1 MTAFL
6 GIGIE
11 SCLLCKGTPSHSH
24 LCPADDYISKKPKAK
39 LHFFFKYLWLK
50 RLKNPILWLK
60 QIKKLQKYIASVLM
74 KLYSIAFI
82 AFAVLEKML
91 VQMYNWSL
99 CIQHMIKCTF
109 VFKGN
114 LCTLI
119 KVTQFRI
126 QLTVCEC
133 CLLVENMYFHVSSI
147 YRIHRPSTTHLFI
160 LYFRFTLWTT

>member
-1 MTAFL
+1 M
-6 GIGIE
+6 IE
-11 SCLLCKGTPSHSH
+11 TDKETTKIYKICFNET
-24 LCPADDYISKKPKAK
+24 
-39 LHFFFKYLWLK
+39 
-50 RLKNPILWLK
+50 
-60 QIKKLQKYIASVLM
+60 
-74 KLYSIAFI
+74 YSIAFI
-82 AFAVLEKML
+82 AFAVLEEML

-133 CLLVENMYFHVSSI
+133 CLLVETCIFMYLVYTEYIDHPLRIYLFFISFLRFGLPSFHTLESGINV
-147 YRIHRPSTTHLFI
+147 RPDKNCQK
-160 LYFRFTLWTT
+160 

>member
-1 MTAFL
+1 
-6 GIGIE
+6 
-11 SCLLCKGTPSHSH
+11 
-24 LCPADDYISKKPKAK
+24 
-39 LHFFFKYLWLK
+39 
-50 RLKNPILWLK
+50 
-60 QIKKLQKYIASVLM
+60 M

-147 YRIHRPSTTHLFI
+147 YRIHRPSTTHLFV
-160 LYFRFTLWTT
+160 LYFRFNALDYLKSLHIPYCLGKIYYVKYIGRHRSQLKQAQMNNRHP